1 MRKVKNQ
8 KCLSNIS
15 RRSML
20 ANKKRN
26 IILLIA
32 IVLTTVMLT
41 TLFTVGSSIMKS
53 MEISTTYQVGTS
65 YHAGFKFL
73 TQEEYDELA
82 TDTHISDLS
91 YNIIAG
97 VPESEELNEDY
108 TEIRYTEAESA
119 KKSYSYPSQGKLP
132 EKYHEIATCT
142 TVLDAFGLPHEL
154 GQTIHLKMSN
164 GFTAYEGDFYVCG
177 IWEKPAS
184 TVANEIY
191 VSKAFQEEFS
201 PVWKNREDYDRSIQA
216 ASYCGSINPGF
227 NFRTS
232 FDISGQMDRLKERH
246 GFGPEIND
254 GINWAYAASELD
266 FTSVMIVAIILFMII
281 LSGYLIIHNIFLI
294 AVTSDI
300 HYYGLLKTIGTTN
313 RQLKKIVLK
322 QALALSLIAIPI
334 GLVLGFV
341 TSYFVFPF
349 IVVNLSIQKCEIIPN
364 IWVFVICALFSWFTV
379 RISCEKPC
387 ILIRKISPVEA
398 VRYNDTTVG
407 KLSKKR
413 KSKKVT
419 THSMAWENLKRNKR
433 RTVAVLLSMALSIV
447 MINVTISVVAC
458 MDQEKYISNYANAD
472 FTIAD
477 ASIMNSTSFESV
489 CDGVSLQDMQ
499 TLESGLEV
507 EESGAIYMSESLQN
521 LEGMPYERFVALYE
535 EHPDWFIYDM
545 SQKESYDQLVY
556 ENKSINSHI
565 YGVDRIAFDKME
577 MDTKDVDYET
587 FCSGDYAIVSSPVEG
602 GGDDSEYAYYHV
614 GDKITVDFP
623 DGSSK
628 EYEVIGI
635 GDVSYSMGPGHS
647 HGMDVYITIPSK
659 EYREVIPDTKG
670 ALKYFIN
677 VKEDHIDT
685 AEEYISDYC
694 ENISADL
701 DYTSR
706 GTYLEDFNETIQTFL
721 IIGGA
726 LSAILALIAILNMIN
741 LTYTSIHERKQELTV
756 LGAIGMTKKQIAA
769 MLSYEGIFR
778 VLLTFALVLTI
789 GQLLNYA
796 IVYLMAGSMIMFSYK
811 YVVWPMLVC
820 IPVFLSIAAL
830 IPRIIWRNHSS

>member
-1 MRKVKNQ
+1 
-8 KCLSNIS
+8 
-15 RRSML
+15 
-20 ANKKRN
+20 
-26 IILLIA
+26 
-32 IVLTTVMLT
+32 
-41 TLFTVGSSIMKS
+41 
-53 MEISTTYQVGTS
+53 
-65 YHAGFKFL
+65 
-73 TQEEYDELA
+73 
-82 TDTHISDLS
+82 
-91 YNIIAG
+91 
-97 VPESEELNEDY
+97 
-108 TEIRYTEAESA
+108 
-119 KKSYSYPSQGKLP
+119 
-132 EKYHEIATCT
+132 
-142 TVLDAFGLPHEL
+142 
-154 GQTIHLKMSN
+154 MS
-164 GFTAYEGDFYVCG
+164 
-177 IWEKPAS
+177 
-184 TVANEIY
+184 
-191 VSKAFQEEFS
+191 
-201 PVWKNREDYDRSIQA
+201 
-216 ASYCGSINPGF
+216 
-227 NFRTS
+227 
-232 FDISGQMDRLKERH
+232 L
-246 GFGPEIND
+246 
-254 GINWAYAASELD
+254 
-266 FTSVMIVAIILFMII
+266 
-281 LSGYLIIHNIFLI
+281 

-322 QALALSLIAIPI
+322 QALSLSLIAIPI

-341 TSYFVFPF
+341 TSYYAFPF
-349 IVVNLSIQKCEIIPN
+349 IVVNLAIQKCEIIPN

-379 RISCEKPC
+379 RISCEKPFRF
-387 ILIRKISPVEA
+387 IRKISPVEA

-419 THSMAWENLKRNKR
+419 TFSMAWENLKRNKR

-447 MINVTISVVAC
+447 MINVTVSIVAC
-458 MDQEKYISNYANAD
+458 MDKKKYISNFSNAD

-489 CDGVSLQDMQ
+489 CDGVRFEDIQA
-499 TLESGLEV
+499 LESNLEA
-507 EESGAIYMSESLQN
+507 EESGAIYMSESLQH
-521 LEGMPYERFVALYE
+521 LEGTPYERFVALYE

-545 SQKESYDQLVY
+545 SQKEWFDQLVY

-577 MDTKDVDYET
+577 MDTKVVDYET
-587 FCSGDYAIVSSPVEG
+587 FCSGDYAIISSPVEG
-602 GGDDSEYAYYHV
+602 GSDDSEYAYYHV

-628 EYEVIGI
+628 EYDVIGI

-647 HGMDVYITIPSK
+647 HGMDIYITIPSK
-659 EYREVIPDTKG
+659 EYRKVIPDTKG

-677 VKEDHIDT
+677 VQEDHIDT

-694 ENISADL
+694 ENISASL

-706 GTYLEDFNETIQTFL
+706 ETYLKEFNETINTFL
-721 IIGGA
+721 VVGGA

-741 LTYTSIHERKQELTV
+741 LTYTSIHERKQELSV

-769 MLSYEGIFR
+769 MLSYEGILR
-778 VLLTFALVLTI
+778 VLLTFTLVLTI

-820 IPVFLSIAAL
+820 IPVFLIIAAL
-830 IPRIIWRNHSS
+830 IPRIIWRKNIS